1 MVQFYHQLLTICD
14 IIYDSKMIKE
24 LFLAIALGSILG
36 FGITGAFFA
45 LNKNKTSNQSSI
57 QVSPTPTITDIQM
70 STKVTTTPAISQ
82 TKTSTTITSPEN
94 NAVLSNSKINIKG
107 DSKPNSLII
116 ISTPS
121 KTFNGK
127 ANSNGVFSINI
138 ELDSG
143 INLIKINSID
153 SEDNQEEVELSLTY
167 STAKI

>member
-1 MVQFYHQLLTICD
+1 
-14 IIYDSKMIKE
+14 MIKE